1 MIKHTRGVIEVG
13 LYHCDNTVSQV
24 TAMLWEQS
32 FWLLVLQGLVNPVSC
47 PFRRLRRLSDSL
59 GR

>member
-1 MIKHTRGVIEVG
+1 MIKHTREVIEAG

-32 FWLLVLQGLVNPVSC
+32 SLLLVLQGLVNPVSC
-47 PFRRLRRLSDSL
+47 LIRRLRRLSGSL